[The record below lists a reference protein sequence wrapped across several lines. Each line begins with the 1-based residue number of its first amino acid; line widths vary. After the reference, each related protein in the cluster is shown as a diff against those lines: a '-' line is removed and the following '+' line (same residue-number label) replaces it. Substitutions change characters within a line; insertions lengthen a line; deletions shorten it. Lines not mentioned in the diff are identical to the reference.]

1 MFKEKLKAVLFMALF
16 TIGFILI
23 TAGMLVSFCGLA
35 YMGYSVVLTVYGG
48 CSLLATALIEEILK

>member
-1 MFKEKLKAVLFMALF
+1 MFKEKLKAVLFVALF

-35 YMGYSVVLTVYGG
+35 YMGYAVVLTVYGG
-48 CSLLATALIEEILK
+48 CTLLATVFVDELL

>member
-1 MFKEKLKAVLFMALF
+1 MFKEKLKTVLFVALF

-35 YMGYSVVLTVYGG
+35 YMGYAVVLTVYGG
-48 CSLLATALIEEILK
+48 CTLLATVFC